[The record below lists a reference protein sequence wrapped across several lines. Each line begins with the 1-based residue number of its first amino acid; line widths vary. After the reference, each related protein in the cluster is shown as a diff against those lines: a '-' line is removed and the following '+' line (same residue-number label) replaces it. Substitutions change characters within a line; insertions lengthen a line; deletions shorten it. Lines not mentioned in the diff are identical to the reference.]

1 MSELPMKM
9 LPATVAEKS
18 PRGKRLVLTRS
29 NASSTVV
36 STVAPATSLAQALQ
50 PEDMLVYNNS
60 SVLPA
65 RFRLR
70 QPETGQSIEMR
81 LAKAISVTRPPAH
94 PSAEAFRHWRAVL
107 WHDFTW
113 RDRTEN
119 RRPLTGLA
127 PGATLAFETDG
138 IETAKIRIL
147 RSYPFGMYDLSIEN
161 GNKIGNGSGNESP
174 LALLL
179 RLGQPIQYSYH
190 AETLKLWDIQTLF
203 TGPPLSLEP
212 PSAAFIL
219 DWETVADLRRR
230 GVELVPISHAAGIS
244 SVGTALADQQLP
256 LLERS
261 YLPAASAA
269 RLNAAKTAGR
279 RIVALGT
286 TVARSLETAARLGD
300 YGNAQGPGNTHVS
313 HLKPGWFETRLR
325 LGPKP
330 NGVPQKAIYCD
341 ALITGLHDETES
353 HFLLE
358 QAFISRERAES
369 ANALAASKGLRHHE
383 FGDFHYLEKDHR
395 VGSNPFTS

>member
-1 MSELPMKM
+1 MNRQPEKM
-9 LPATVAEKS
+9 LPATLAVKN
-18 PRGKRLVLTRS
+18 PRSKRLVLTRGRTS
-29 NASSTVV
+29 AVV
-36 STVAPATSLAQALQ
+36 PATGLAQALQ
-50 PEDMLVYNNS
+50 PGDMLVYNNS

-65 RFRLR
+65 RFRLKH
-70 QPETGQSIEMR
+70 PETGKTLEMR
-81 LAKAISVTRPPAH
+81 LARALAAPGP
-94 PSAEAFRHWRAVL
+94 EAFRDWRAVL

-113 RDRTEN
+113 RERTEN
-119 RRPLTGLA
+119 RRPLTGLT
-127 PGATLAFETDG
+127 PGTTLTFDTVPLRTTP

-161 GNKIGNGSGNESP
+161 GNKIGNVSETP

-190 AETLKLWDIQTLF
+190 VETLKLWDIQTLF

-219 DWETVADLRRR
+219 DWETVAHLRRR

-256 LLERS
+256 LPERS

-269 RLNAAKTAGR
+269 RLNAAKAEGR
-279 RIVALGT
+279 HIVALGT
-286 TVARSLETAARLGD
+286 TVARSLETAARLD
-300 YGNAQGPGNTHVS
+300 EHGNVQGLGNTHVS

-325 LGPKP
+325 LGPKR
-330 NGVPQKAIYCD
+330 NGMLQKAMYCD

-383 FGDFHYLEKDHR
+383 FGDFHYLEKDQR
-395 VGSNPFTS
+395 VGSNPFTA